1 MFADVG
7 AAVAASLGIRY
18 SAAVVRI
25 ERGGRCVYE
34 ETFGATTGAAGA
46 VPIACDT
53 VFDLASLTKLFVS
66 TAALEC
72 VASGALAFDEPL
84 VATFPDWRGT
94 AHATITLRML
104 LAHTAGFQSGA
115 DYRTLRDAN
124 IETFALTTPLAE
136 TPGTR
141 VMYSDLGFI
150 VLGIL
155 LERVAQSS
163 LSAIVTG
170 LCARYGIADVRY
182 RTPAGIR
189 HKTIPATESD
199 AWRGCVQGFV
209 HDEKAYLMNG
219 VSGHAGLFGPA
230 NAIARLSECY
240 LAVLCG
246 RTSPL
251 DPTLARAATTL
262 AADDPILRRGLGWA
276 LKTSD
281 ENSCG
286 ARMSSATFGHTGFTG
301 TSVWAD
307 PAADCSVTLLTNAV
321 HFGRV
326 DIRDVRAA
334 VCDAAI
340 EAIG

>member
-1 MFADVG
+1 MFADVS

-34 ETFGATTGAAGA
+34 ETFGATTGAADA

-72 VASGALAFDEPL
+72 VARGVLALDEPL

-115 DYRTLRDAN
+115 DYRRLRDAN
-124 IETFALTTPLAE
+124 LETFALTTPLAAV
-136 TPGTR
+136 PGAR
-141 VMYSDLGFI
+141 VVYSDLGFI

-155 LERVAQSS
+155 LERVSQSS
-163 LSAIVTG
+163 LAAIVVG
-170 LCARYGIADVRY
+170 LCARYGIAAVRY
-182 RTPAGIR
+182 RMPAR
-189 HKTIPATESD
+189 DRRTIPATETD

-230 NAIARLSECY
+230 NAVARLTECY

-246 RTSPL
+246 RASPL
-251 DPTLARAATTL
+251 DPVLARAATRL

-307 PAADCSVTLLTNAV
+307 PTRDCSVTLLTNAV
-321 HFGRV
+321 YFGRL

>member
-1 MFADVG
+1 MFADVR
-7 AAVAASLGIRY
+7 AAVEASLGTRY

-25 ERGGRCVYE
+25 ERGGSCVYE
-34 ETFGATTGAAGA
+34 ETFGATTGSAGA

-53 VFDLASLTKLFVS
+53 VFDLASLTKVFVS
-66 TAALEC
+66 TAALAC
-72 VASGALAFDEPL
+72 VARGDLTLDGPLLGA
-84 VATFPDWRGT
+84 FPDWDGT
-94 AHATITLRML
+94 AHATISLRML

-115 DYRTLRDAN
+115 DYRTLLDTN
-124 IETFALTTPLAE
+124 VETFARTQPLAAA
-136 TPGTR
+136 PGER
-141 VMYSDLGFI
+141 VIYSDLGFI

-155 LERVAQSS
+155 LERVSRAS
-163 LSAIVTG
+163 LATIVAE
-170 LCARYGIADVRY
+170 LCTRCGIADVLY
-182 RTPAGIR
+182 RAPARIR
-189 HKTIPATESD
+189 GSIPATESD
-199 AWRGCVQGFV
+199 DWRGSVQGFV

-230 NAIARLSECY
+230 NAIARLTECY

-251 DPTLARAATTL
+251 DPALARAATAL
-262 AADDPILRRGLGWA
+262 VAADPVLRRGLGWA

-281 ENSCG
+281 QNSCG
-286 ARMSSATFGHTGFTG
+286 ARMSTGTFGHTGFTG

-307 PAADCSVTLLTNAV
+307 PTRDCSVTLLTNAV